1 MKKIIPIIIVSIIVI
16 GGGAFYGGMK
26 YQQSKNPTSGLSR
39 QNFQNLSEE
48 QRQQLQANAGTA
60 FQGGANRA
68 NGQSFLT
75 GEVIAKDA
83 QSLTLKMQDGGS
95 IIVFLSSSTTV
106 SKTAEGSLNDIEIGK
121 QVMVTGKQN
130 SDGSYTA
137 QTIQER

>member
-26 YQQSKNPTSGLSR
+26 YQQSKNPMSGLSR

-48 QRQQLQANAGTA
+48 QRQQLQANAGVT

-68 NGQSFLT
+68 NGQSFLA

-83 QSLTLKMQDGGS
+83 QSLTLKIQDGGS
-95 IIVFLSSSTTV
+95 RIVFLSSSTTV
-106 SKTAEGSLNDIEIGK
+106 SKTVEGSLNDIEIGK
-121 QVMVTGKQN
+121 QIMITGKQN
-130 SDGSYTA
+130 SDGSYVA
-137 QTIQER
+137 QTIQKR

>member
-26 YQQSKNPTSGLSR
+26 YQQSKNPLSGFSR
-39 QNFQNLSEE
+39 QNLQNLSQE
-48 QRQQLQANAGTA
+48 QRQQLQANAGGA
-60 FQGGANRA
+60 FQGGNRA
-68 NGQSFLT
+68 AGQGFLA
-75 GEVIAKDA
+75 GEVISKDA

-95 IIVFLSSSTTV
+95 RIVFLSSSTTV
-106 SKTAEGSLNDIEIGK
+106 SKMIDGSINDVEIGK
-121 QVMVTGKQN
+121 QIMVTGKQN